1 MNDYG
6 RIPKHKKDK
15 FTAVFHE
22 KTDHIISKK
31 DREAYKKYNEQTT
44 FMYRGKDMVRKADVG
59 LHTCRYFRG
68 LNFYFEAFL
77 DFRTRIYRTGW
88 PIGINS
94 GVYKYFLISSQ
105 SVTVKLEKKNYKK
118 ELFSNKKN

>member
-1 MNDYG
+1 MSDLENQ
-6 RIPKHKKDK
+6 RLKLAIL
-15 FTAVFHE
+15 
-22 KTDHIISKK
+22 
-31 DREAYKKYNEQTT
+31 QQ
-44 FMYRGKDMVRKADVG
+44 M
-59 LHTCRYFRG
+59 CRDFRG

-88 PIGINS
+88 PIGINT

-105 SVTVKLEKKNYKK
+105 SVTIKLEKKNYKK